1 MTLTPS
7 DIDAMERAALD
18 IPQEIPEP
26 VPALAYQLA
35 TNENFRRVDDAIGEI
50 RAAINAGHHRRAVH
64 PRRTGAPA
72 RLAADDIRFFLVILS
87 GVVAFAL
94 ASFTAS
100 FAGQYAMARNTGL
113 PEFLWWLVPLFI
125 DLPIIVLSLATLIFR
140 ARGQHVWHT
149 WAVVIAL
156 TGLSSAINIAHVL
169 ETGSSSGLDARST
182 GLILGAVVMGGA
194 PWLVLVSF
202 EELGRLGI
210 KPPEKK
216 RPAPPARKPT
226 NKKASR

>member
-7 DIDAMERAALD
+7 DIEAMERAALD

-35 TNENFRRVDDAIGEI
+35 TNENFRRVDNAIGEI
-50 RAAINAGHHRRAVH
+50 RERLAKRRPPREHR

-72 RLAADDIRFFLVILS
+72 RLAADDIRFFLVILG
-87 GVVAFAL
+87 GVIAFAL

-149 WAVVIAL
+149 WAVVILL
-156 TGLSSAINIAHVL
+156 TGLSSAINVAHVY
-169 ETGSSSGLDARST
+169 GSAGIQGSAVAT
-182 GLILGAVVMGGA
+182 ALGAVVMGGA

-216 RPAPPARKPT
+216 RPAPPARKST

>member
-1 MTLTPS
+1 MTMTPEQIES
-7 DIDAMERAALD
+7 LELSVLPEATV
-18 IPQEIPEP
+18 PEP
-26 VPALAYQLA
+26 VPALQYQLT
-35 TNENFRRVDDAIGEI
+35 TNENFRLVDAAIGEL
-50 RAAINAGHHRRAVH
+50 RDDLRRRRLPRERR

-72 RLAADDIRFFLVILS
+72 RLAADDFRFFLVILG
-87 GVVAFAL
+87 GVVLFAL
-94 ASFTAS
+94 ASFAAS

-113 PEFLWWLVPLFI
+113 PELLWWLVPLFI

-149 WAVVIAL
+149 WAVVVLL
-156 TGLSSAINIAHVL
+156 TGLSSAINVAHVL
-169 ETGSSSGLDARST
+169 DAGAGDRVASPAGL
-182 GLILGAVVMGGA
+182 LLGAIVMGGA

-216 RPAPPARKPT
+216 RPAPPARKT
-226 NKKASR
+226 TTKKASR

>member
-1 MTLTPS
+1 MTLTP
-7 DIDAMERAALD
+7 D
-18 IPQEIPEP
+18 EIEQRELESLLVPEP
-26 VPALAYQLA
+26 MPPLAFQQLM
-35 TNENFRRVDDAIGEI
+35 NENLLRIDNKIGELNG
-50 RAAINAGHHRRAVH
+50 RHSGRFQRHLVGR
-64 PRRTGAPA
+64 RRTGAPA

-100 FAGQYAMARNTGL
+100 FAGQYAMAANTGL
-113 PEFLWWLVPLFI
+113 PTYLWWLVPLFI

-149 WAVVIAL
+149 WAVVILL
-156 TGLSSAINIAHVL
+156 TGLSSAINVAHVY
-169 ETGSSSGLDARST
+169 GVST
-182 GLILGAVVMGGA
+182 AEAGIGTALGAVVMGGA

-210 KPPEKK
+210 KPPEPKK
-216 RPAPPARKPT
+216 PVPPARKTPT
-226 NKKASR
+226 KKASK

>member
-1 MTLTPS
+1 MTLTPEAIES
-7 DIDAMERAALD
+7 LELEML
-18 IPQEIPEP
+18 PNVPEP
-26 VPALAYQLA
+26 MPALQFQELMSD
-35 TNENFRRVDDAIGEI
+35 NLVKIDEAIGEI
-50 RAAINAGHHRRAVH
+50 RGRLDSAPRARR

-72 RLAADDIRFFLVILS
+72 RLAADDFRFFLVILG

-149 WAVVIAL
+149 WAVVILLTAL
-156 TGLSSAINIAHVL
+156 SAAINVAHVYGAAGQSVGVG
-169 ETGSSSGLDARST
+169 TA
-182 GLILGAVVMGGA
+182 LGAVVMGGA

-210 KPPEKK
+210 KPPTREVKNAARSTPGKRAGTPVRKK
-216 RPAPPARKPT
+216 
-226 NKKASR
+226 

>member
-1 MTLTPS
+1 MTLTPTE
-7 DIDAMERAALD
+7 IEARELEALV
-18 IPQEIPEP
+18 IEEP
-26 VPALAYQLA
+26 MPALAFQALMSDNL
-35 TNENFRRVDDAIGEI
+35 TKIDDAIGEI
-50 RAAINAGHHRRAVH
+50 RADIRRKRLPRERH
-64 PRRTGAPA
+64 RRTGAPA
-72 RLAADDIRFFLVILS
+72 RLAADDIRFFLVILG

-149 WAVVIAL
+149 WAVVVLL
-156 TGLSSAINIAHVL
+156 TGLSSAINVAHVYAAADGDG
-169 ETGSSSGLDARST
+169 TVGLA
-182 GLILGAVVMGGA
+182 LGAVVMGGA
-194 PWLVLVSF
+194 PWLVLISF

-210 KPPEKK
+210 KPPERK
-216 RPAPPARKPT
+216 RPAPPARKT
-226 NKKASR
+226 TTKKASK

>member
-1 MTLTPS
+1 MTLTP
-7 DIDAMERAALD
+7 D
-18 IPQEIPEP
+18 EIEQRELESLLTPEP
-26 VPALAYQLA
+26 MPATAFQQLM
-35 TNENFRRVDDAIGEI
+35 NENLLRIDNKIGELNDDI
-50 RAAINAGHHRRAVH
+50 RRRRLPRERR

-72 RLAADDIRFFLVILS
+72 RLAADDIRFFLVILG

-113 PEFLWWLVPLFI
+113 PQLLWWLVPLFI

-140 ARGQHVWHT
+140 ARGQRVWHT
-149 WAVVIAL
+149 WAVVVLL
-156 TGLSSAINIAHVL
+156 TGLSSAINVAHVY
-169 ETGSSSGLDARST
+169 GVAARPGYGT
-182 GLILGAVVMGGA
+182 LLGAVVMGGA

-210 KPPEKK
+210 KPPEPKK
-216 RPAPPARKPT
+216 PVPPARKPPT
-226 NKKASR
+226 KKASAK

>member
-1 MTLTPS
+1 MTMTSEVIESL
-7 DIDAMERAALD
+7 ELEALNAST
-18 IPQEIPEP
+18 ETVPEP
-26 VPALAYQLA
+26 VPLLQYQLEM
-35 TNENFRRVDDAIGEI
+35 NEVIRKVDEAIGEI
-50 RAAINAGHHRRAVH
+50 RGRLESAPRARR

-72 RLAADDIRFFLVILS
+72 RLAADDFRFFLVILG

-113 PEFLWWLVPLFI
+113 PELLWWLVPLFI

-149 WAVVIAL
+149 WAVVILL
-156 TGLSSAINIAHVL
+156 TALSSAINVAHVYSVAPGTAGDL
-169 ETGSSSGLDARST
+169 GRL
-182 GLILGAVVMGGA
+182 LGAVVMGGA

-210 KPPEKK
+210 KPPTREVKNVARPASK
-216 RPAPPARKPT
+216 RPGSPVRK
-226 NKKASR
+226 K

>member
-1 MTLTPS
+1 MTLTPEAIES
-7 DIDAMERAALD
+7 LELEML
-18 IPQEIPEP
+18 PNVPEP
-26 VPALAYQLA
+26 LPALQFQQLQEGNWELMRGNL
-35 TNENFRRVDDAIGEI
+35 TKIDEAIGEI
-50 RAAINAGHHRRAVH
+50 RGRLDSAPRARR

-72 RLAADDIRFFLVILS
+72 RLAADDFRFFLVILG

-149 WAVVIAL
+149 WAVVILLTAL
-156 TGLSSAINIAHVL
+156 SAAINVAHVYGAAGQSVGVG
-169 ETGSSSGLDARST
+169 TA
-182 GLILGAVVMGGA
+182 LGAVVMGGA

-216 RPAPPARKPT
+216 RPAPPARKT
-226 NKKASR
+226 TTKKASTK

>member
-1 MTLTPS
+1 MTLTPE
-7 DIDAMERAALD
+7 DIEARELD
-18 IPQEIPEP
+18 SLLQTVEP
-26 VPALAYQLA
+26 MPLLQYQQLM
-35 TNENFRRVDDAIGEI
+35 NENLIRIDKAIGDL
-50 RAAINAGHHRRAVH
+50 RDHRKLRVR
-64 PRRTGAPA
+64 RRTGAPA
-72 RLAADDIRFFLVILS
+72 RLAADDLRFFYVILG

-100 FAGQYAMARNTGL
+100 FAGQYAMAPNTGL
-113 PEFLWWLVPLFI
+113 PDFLWWLVPLFI

-140 ARGQHVWHT
+140 ARGQKVWHT

-156 TGLSSAINIAHVL
+156 TGLSSAINVAHVL
-169 ETGSSSGLDARST
+169 GAGHDRGVVGGPGLV
-182 GLILGAVVMGGA
+182 LGAIVMGGA

-216 RPAPPARKPT
+216 RPAPPARPAQ
-226 NKKASR
+226 KKASTKK